1 MIAIRASL
9 ARGLAGCAFGA
20 LALAGCADQV
30 EDEPV
35 EAYPTEALDDV
46 GTTDPAA
53 EVIGSDGNV
62 PSIAEVQLAL
72 AQCQEA
78 PEVVDA
84 QCTAEAD
91 GASFTCRYAL
101 EGDTPET
108 QRQSIIAARGDG
120 YALVDIPE
128 DCTVE

>member
-1 MIAIRASL
+1 MITIRTSVTRSVA
-9 ARGLAGCAFGA
+9 A
-20 LALAGCADQV
+20 LAFAACVLSACAEPV

-35 EAYPTEALDDV
+35 EAYPTETLDDL

-53 EVIGSDGNV
+53 EVVGADGNV
-62 PSIAEVQLAL
+62 PNIAEVQLAL

-78 PEVVDA
+78 PEVVEA

-91 GASFTCRYAL
+91 GTSFTCRYAL
-101 EGDTPET
+101 DGDTPET
-108 QRQSIIAARGDG
+108 ERRSVIAARGDG

>member
-1 MIAIRASL
+1 MKNAALILLLPLLLVS
-9 ARGLAGCAFGA
+9 CAKP
-20 LALAGCADQV
+20 V

-35 EAYPTEALDDV
+35 EAYPTETLDDL

-53 EVIGSDGNV
+53 EVVGADGNV
-62 PSIAEVQLAL
+62 PRIAQVQMAL

-78 PEVVDA
+78 PEVVEA

-101 EGDTPET
+101 DGDTPET
-108 QRQSIIAARGDG
+108 ERQSVIAARGDG

>member
-9 ARGLAGCAFGA
+9 ARGAAA
-20 LALAGCADQV
+20 LAFAACGLSACAEPV

-35 EAYPTEALDDV
+35 EAYATGTLDDL
-46 GTTDPAA
+46 GETDPAA
-53 EVIGSDGNV
+53 QVVGADGNV
-62 PSIAEVQLAL
+62 PSIAEVQQAL

-78 PEVVDA
+78 PEVVEA

-91 GASFTCRYAL
+91 GTSFTCRYTL
-101 EGDTPET
+101 DGDTPET
-108 QRQSIIAARGDG
+108 ERQSIIAARGDG

>member
-1 MIAIRASL
+1 MKNAALILFLPLLLAS
-9 ARGLAGCAFGA
+9 CAEP
-20 LALAGCADQV
+20 V

-35 EAYPTEALDDV
+35 EAYSADTLDDL

-53 EVIGSDGNV
+53 EVVGADGNV

-78 PEVVDA
+78 PEVVEA

-91 GASFTCRYAL
+91 GTSFTCRYTL
-101 EGDTPET
+101 DGDTPET
-108 QRQSIIAARGDG
+108 ERQSIIAARGDG

>member
-1 MIAIRASL
+1 MKNAALILFLPLLLAS
-9 ARGLAGCAFGA
+9 CAEP
-20 LALAGCADQV
+20 V

-35 EAYPTEALDDV
+35 EAYPTETLDEI

-53 EVIGSDGNV
+53 EVVGADGNV

-72 AQCQEA
+72 AQCREA
-78 PEVVDA
+78 PEVVEA

-91 GASFTCRYAL
+91 GTSFTCLYAL
-101 EGDTPET
+101 DGDTPET
-108 QRQSIIAARGDG
+108 ERRSVIAARGDS